1 MTIYSVN
8 DEAFRP
14 YGRVVTGLE
23 LGELMTALAAT
34 PQPEQGTAYVPL
46 DEKLQDLPSAVDI
59 SEHLYGGMP
68 VQLG

>member
-34 PQPEQGTAYVPL
+34 PQPCL
-46 DEKLQDLPSAVDI
+46 
-59 SEHLYGGMP
+59 LYTSRC
-68 VQLG
+68 V